1 MIAHR
6 SDNARI
12 RAITRDIKEED
23 TVSTAVNNPCDLN
36 GQIVRSDAL
45 KRVMKLVEQVACHP
59 AAVLIVGETGT
70 GKEMI
75 ARSIH
80 SHSLR

>member
-1 MIAHR
+1 VH
-6 SDNARI
+6 SGHN
-12 RAITRDIKEED
+12 RAEALRLITK
-23 TVSTAVNNPCDLN
+23 VLKLSAWAA
-36 GQIVRSDAL
+36 AL
-45 KRVMKLVEQVACHP
+45 KRVMRLVEQVACHP

-80 SHSLR
+80 AHSLRCNKPLWM